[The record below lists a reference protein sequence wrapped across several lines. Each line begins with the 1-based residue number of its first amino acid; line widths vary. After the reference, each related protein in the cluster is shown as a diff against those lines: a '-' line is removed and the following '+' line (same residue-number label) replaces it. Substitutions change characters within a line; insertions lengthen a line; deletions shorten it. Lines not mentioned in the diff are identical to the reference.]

1 MVRNKLNHSDNFY
14 TSLAV
19 EFEKRVLNIGFD
31 WLETLPNVDWS
42 LKVETYN
49 QLYSLIE
56 WINSRDWVENNNIK
70 HSFKNLSLNIQNTLK
85 TFEQY
90 MTQPRNGYYFIDKFY
105 KKVDYYEN
113 PELREKLQ
121 KDFDDYIYS
130 LIDIT
135 IEVANNFNT
144 IFRLIRQNID
154 SEFLSNRIIP
164 TLHGK
169 TLV

>member
-1 MVRNKLNHSDNFY
+1 MKSGLM
-14 TSLAV
+14 
-19 EFEKRVLNIGFD
+19 EFS
-31 WLETLPNVDWS
+31 TA
-42 LKVETYN
+42 
-49 QLYSLIE
+49 
-56 WINSRDWVENNNIK
+56 
-70 HSFKNLSLNIQNTLK
+70 
-85 TFEQY
+85 
-90 MTQPRNGYYFIDKFY
+90 DKFY
-105 KKVDYYEN
+105 KKIDYYEN

-154 SEFLSNRIIP
+154 SEFLSKRIIP